1 MDKKNWLN
9 YWNDKNIWLESD
21 LLKINTEIFYQK
33 TSNIFN
39 YNNKHV
45 VLEIG
50 CGNGDLANKI
60 SNRVREIYCLDK
72 SQESINLCKNKISK
86 KKNVKILKLN
96 NNYTNLSF
104 LENSKFSIIIANS
117 VVEYYRSQVEIIDL
131 VKSVKKIATKD
142 AQFLISNIVVTSDK
156 IKKYPKLIYNSLSN
170 GYFFALM
177 KMSLKLIVDKKYSNF
192 LKKQPTLIVN
202 IDKLIEDLS
211 VFVKNITIVNEILT
225 VNPDRKHLLVQF

>member
-1 MDKKNWLN
+1 MDKKSWLN
-9 YWNDKNIWLESD
+9 YWNEKNIWLESD
-21 LLKINTEIFYQK
+21 LLKRNTEIFYQK
-33 TSNIFN
+33 TSDIFN
-39 YNNKHV
+39 YNEKHV

-60 SNRVREIYCLDK
+60 SNRVREIYCLDT